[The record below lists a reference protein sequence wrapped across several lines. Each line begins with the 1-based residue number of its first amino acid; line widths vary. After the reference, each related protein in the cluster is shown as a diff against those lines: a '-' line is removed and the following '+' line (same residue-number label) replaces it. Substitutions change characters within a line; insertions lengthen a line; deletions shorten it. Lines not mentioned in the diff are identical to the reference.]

1 MHKKEVKS
9 LEKTQNSH
17 ELRTFLCDSGS
28 QTEIPVQPIAT
39 CTPWSQT
46 PVLRMTE
53 TNEPRVKFNLTN
65 SDQTFETSHVSET
78 QSELE
83 SLRELRHNS
92 PTTYEVISDS
102 FVKKKTTAKLIQKLQ
117 NFLANH
123 HQ

>member
-1 MHKKEVKS
+1 MNSDS
-9 LEKTQNSH
+9 L
-17 ELRTFLCDSGS
+17 LRIS
-28 QTEIPVQPIAT
+28 
-39 CTPWSQT
+39 
-46 PVLRMTE
+46 E

-65 SDQTFETSHVSET
+65 SDQTFETTHVSET

-83 SLRELRHNS
+83 SLRELRHKS

-102 FVKKKTTAKLIQKLQ
+102 FVKKKNNKINQKLQ